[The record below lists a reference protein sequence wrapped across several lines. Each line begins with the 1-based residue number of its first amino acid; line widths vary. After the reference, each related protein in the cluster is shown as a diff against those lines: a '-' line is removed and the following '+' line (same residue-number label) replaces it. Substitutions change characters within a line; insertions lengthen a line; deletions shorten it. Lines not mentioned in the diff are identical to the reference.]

1 MTQQP
6 ITEKHTEALS
16 GSNLSQ
22 FFADELKSIYK
33 GEKDLLEPLSIFQQ
47 AASLAELKELV
58 TTYMLV
64 LHQQAIRLE
73 RILNILSVQPDG
85 GTCPAMEGICL
96 EMKLTLEKTAERTT
110 TRDAA
115 IVIAIQKA
123 VHYKIAEYGSL
134 EQLATSMGMEEVTDL
149 LNQSLK
155 EEKDHDLLFSD
166 IAEKRINWLAETE

>member
-6 ITEKHTEALS
+6 LTEKHGEELT

-22 FFADELKSIYK
+22 FFADELRSIYK
-33 GEKDLLEPLSIFQQ
+33 AEKDLLEPLNILQQ
-47 AASLAELKELV
+47 SASLPELKELIAQYSQV
-58 TTYMLV
+58 I
-64 LHQQAIRLE
+64 HQQAIRLE
-73 RILNILSVQPDG
+73 SILNILTIPPEG
-85 GTCPAMEGICL
+85 GTCSAMDGIIL
-96 EMKLTLEKTAERTT
+96 EIKHTLEKTTAGST

-123 VHYKIAEYGSL
+123 LHYKIAEYGSM